1 MNNIEYFKTKMGY
14 LYYVT
19 NLSDYDLQILA
30 ALERFVPIRN
40 NQIHYRNY

>member
-1 MNNIEYFKTKMGY
+1 MKNTEYFKTKMGY

-30 ALERFVPIRN
+30 VLERLVPIRN

>member
-1 MNNIEYFKTKMGY
+1 MKNTEYFKTKMGY

-30 ALERFVPIRN
+30 VLERLVPIRN
-40 NQIHYRNY
+40 NQIYYRNY